1 MEKEEF
7 IALLKDPEVEA
18 CLGQIMLKAMSQA
31 MTRTIKMESGRDNPG
46 GPPVVKEE
54 TWNMVDWLIKY
65 MPHTEGALRG
75 IQSDANKAAN
85 ASIGVIQRF
94 TAVLEGLNPLIVA
107 ARDHIALQEGM
118 VLNVRSDDQETPA
131 IQGPGR

>member
-54 TWNMVDWLIKY
+54 TWNMVDWLIEY

-85 ASIGVIQRF
+85 ASIQVIQRF
-94 TAVLEGLNPLIVA
+94 TTVLEGLNPLIVA

-118 VLNVRSDDQETPA
+118 ILNVRSDDQETPA